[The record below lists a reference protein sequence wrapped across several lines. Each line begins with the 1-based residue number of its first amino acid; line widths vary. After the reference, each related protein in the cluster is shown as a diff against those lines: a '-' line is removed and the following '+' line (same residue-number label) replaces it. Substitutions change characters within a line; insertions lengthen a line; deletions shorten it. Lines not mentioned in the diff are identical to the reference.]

1 MSPTN
6 TQVCLEYALCECMFL
21 VPSGEIAYQVA
32 LADAADIDRAIGAA
46 VKATPAM
53 AALSSWQKKEIL
65 DFCVAQFKERFE
77 ELAMSLCIEAG
88 KPIKDARGE
97 AGRLIDTFSI
107 ASEECSRMYGEFSS
121 LDISK
126 RTDGFKG
133 IVRGFPIGP
142 VSMISPF
149 NFPLNLA
156 AHKIA
161 PALAVGCPFVVK
173 PASRTPIG
181 ALIIGKIIPI
191 EAFQFQKAS
200 SGTCR

>member
-1 MSPTN
+1 M
-6 TQVCLEYALCECMFL
+6 
-21 VPSGEIAYQVA
+21 A
-32 LADAADIDRAIGAA
+32 LANADDIDRAIGAA
-46 VKATPAM
+46 EKATPAM

-65 DFCVAQFKERFE
+65 DFCVVHFKERFE
-77 ELAMSLCIEAG
+77 ELAMALCIEAG
-88 KPIKDARGE
+88 KPIKDSRGE
-97 AGRLIDTFSI
+97 VGRLIDTFTI
-107 ASEECSRMYGEFSS
+107 AAEEATRMYGEFSP

-181 ALIIGKIIPI
+181 TLIIGRTLRERIAVFSIV
-191 EAFQFQKAS
+191 
-200 SGTCR
+200 